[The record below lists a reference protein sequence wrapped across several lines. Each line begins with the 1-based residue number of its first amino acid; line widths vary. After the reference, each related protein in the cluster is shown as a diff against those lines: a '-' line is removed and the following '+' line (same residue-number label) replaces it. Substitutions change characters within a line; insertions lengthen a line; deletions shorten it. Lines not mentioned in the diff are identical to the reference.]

1 MGGGRSGFWPYD
13 GDHRSLST
21 SIPATQMAGDMTS
34 SDSETIR
41 ADGNRPPA
49 HSAGPE
55 HTHAGGKRSGR
66 IGSWI
71 GWLILGLGIVAL
83 VFVMARSGRVR
94 PPGPPR
100 VVVSVPP
107 LVWPV
112 QRLAPDGTE
121 ITMLVTP
128 GASEHGIELTPSQVR
143 AIVDADL
150 VVMVGMGLDTPVQQV
165 LDRHGADWRRI
176 VRFEDVVAEHAE
188 ASDIAMH
195 DPHVWLDPV
204 LYRAFVEQ
212 IAEVTRDEEWI
223 FATLPDGERS
233 ERLEML
239 LGTIDSIHKE
249 YVGGLRHLDERRIVT
264 HHAAWGHLA
273 RRYGL
278 EMSAVIRPRELIEPT
293 AGDLSNAIEAVNALD
308 VRTIFIEPQF
318 HDAASRRI
326 ADVTGARVL
335 VIDPLGD
342 GDWPGMMRANLA
354 AFIEGLRGGERGVR
368 PTSGGESGGG
378 P

>member
-1 MGGGRSGFWPYD
+1 MMAT
-13 GDHRSLST
+13 HRSLT
-21 SIPATQMAGDMTS
+21 ISIPATHMADDMTS
-34 SDSETIR
+34 SDSRTISGD
-41 ADGNRPPA
+41 ASPPQ
-49 HSAGPE
+49 SGRTGSE
-55 HTHAGGKRSGR
+55 HPHAGRKRSGR

-83 VFVMARSGRVR
+83 VLVMARSGRVR

-112 QRLAPDGTE
+112 QHLSPPDSE
-121 ITMLVTP
+121 ITLLVTP
-128 GASEHGIELTPSQVR
+128 GASEHGIELTASQVR

-165 LDRHGADWRRI
+165 LDRHGADWRRV

-188 ASDIAMH
+188 ADDIAMH

-212 IAEVTRDEEWI
+212 IAEVVADEDWI
-223 FATLPDGERS
+223 FADGSEQERS
-233 ERLEML
+233 EQLELL
-239 LGTIDSIHKE
+239 LGTIDRIHEE
-249 YVGGLRHLDERRIVT
+249 YVSGLRELDERRIVT

-293 AGDLSNAIEAVNALD
+293 AGDLSTAIEAVRALD
-308 VRTIFIEPQF
+308 IRTIFIEPQF

-326 ADVTGARVL
+326 AEVTGARVL

-342 GDWPGMMRANLA
+342 GDWAAMMRANLA
-354 AFIEGLRGGERGVR
+354 AFIEGLRRRSDEND
-368 PTSGGESGGG
+368 SSDGGESGG
-378 P
+378 PS